1 MHNFVTAATNLMVFL
16 IGALSGGDSIAK
28 CHIVRVFQHSSI
40 QTPRN
45 NFSMCACNELYAK
58 RTTDTMFTN
67 ALNRTNNN
75 QISRDC
81 RIESGS
87 GVNSRKKGLRK
98 LETT

>member
-1 MHNFVTAATNLMVFL
+1 MHNFITAATNLMVFL
-16 IGALSGGDSIAK
+16 IGALSSGDSIAN
-28 CHIVRVFQHSSI
+28 CHIARVFQHSSI
-40 QTPRN
+40 LTPRHN
-45 NFSMCACNELYAK
+45 LACALVMSYMLKEP
-58 RTTDTMFTN
+58 DMMFTN

-87 GVNSRKKGLRK
+87 GVSSRKKGLRK

>member
-16 IGALSGGDSIAK
+16 IGALSGGDGIAIK
-28 CHIVRVFQHSSI
+28 MSHRARVPVFKRPGIILS
-40 QTPRN
+40 
-45 NFSMCACNELYAK
+45 CAIAMSYTLKEP
-58 RTTDTMFTN
+58 DMMFTN

-87 GVNSRKKGLRK
+87 GVNSRKKGSRK
-98 LETT
+98 L

>member
-28 CHIVRVFQHSSI
+28 CHIARVFQHSSI
-40 QTPRN
+40 QTPRHKILV
-45 NFSMCACNELYAK
+45 CALVMSYTLKEP
-58 RTTDTMFTN
+58 DMMFTN

-81 RIESGS
+81 
-87 GVNSRKKGLRK
+87 
-98 LETT
+98 